1 MRAFRKFTFA
11 FVAGFLPE
19 RFPRRRPRR
28 MLAAA
33 ACLLVL
39 ALCAGAAGAQSS
51 VKLVGN
57 TGQST
62 DATSAVGLYR
72 AQAFTT
78 GGNSG
83 GYTLTAVEIEAT
95 NTPTLAE
102 TSLMGIYQS
111 NASNRPRVGDGS
123 PVGTLSRVQG
133 SAGTVRFETP
143 RYALKANTTYFA
155 VLFRRS
161 SDGDSGYDLTNSN
174 AEDSGAASGWSIGDG
189 SLWKNGWNDAWSA
202 SGASLKMTFHGRSG
216 PVLPTGATVNGSSLT
231 LAFDETLDE
240 DSVPAAGAFRVSA
253 TNGSGPGPRGCHG
266 TCWVAVSEVSVSGSD
281 VMLTL
286 AEPIAS
292 HWTVQLTYQAPA
304 ANPLQSAELG
314 NRLAES
320 FDKRPVSVLTPN
332 TAPVLYNAYVAF
344 GKYLWIEHNE
354 PVTGNSVPG
363 SAFALTATSGG
374 VARTIAGT
382 GTVHVSTS
390 SSDGYSSRV
399 RVTLASAVGAAE
411 RLRLSYVKPSGNQLH
426 DRDNAPVESYSDK
439 PMTNRTQPGFGP
451 TGATVSGSSLTLAFD
466 QALDEDSAP
475 AGGAFRVL
483 AENNGGPRLR
493 GCHHR
498 TCKVA
503 VSEVSISGSDVVLT
517 LAEPIPSH
525 WTALLRYEAPAA
537 NPLRSAAPGGF
548 VQNFYALTVSVLTP
562 NTAPVFHSGHVAGNH
577 LTVSHNEAVTGDSVP
592 GSAFTVTATSEGG
605 TRTIAGTGTVRV
617 LAAFDDYT
625 STVIVTLA
633 SAVAIG
639 ERLTVSYV
647 KPSANQVQ
655 DRAGAPVESYSDMPV
670 TNNTQ
675 PVFFKP
681 TGASVNWSSLTLTF
695 DRALDEDS
703 VPAGDAF
710 RVWVTH
716 GNAGRGYS
724 SCAGSCRVAVSGVS
738 VVGAT
743 AVLTLAE
750 PVPSHA
756 RVSLRYDPPDA
767 NPLRSTVLDELAGS
781 FYRPVSVLT
790 PNAAPV
796 FDSAHVRN
804 GKDLFIAHKGMVT
817 GNSVPGSAFT
827 VTATS
832 EGGASRTIAGTGAVR
847 ISAPNS
853 NGYNSNV
860 VVTLAS
866 AVAPGERLKLSY
878 AKPSGN
884 QLRDPWDIPVE
895 SYSGMPVTNWQ
906 PKVEAVAIA
915 SDPQG
920 GDGDTYGLGDTIRVQ
935 VTFYVPVIVDTR
947 GGVPRLKLDLD
958 AASGSGERWAI
969 YEGGSNTDTLT
980 FAYEVA
986 GPDVSTD
993 GVAVPANGVER
1004 NGGQFIAYSSYGP
1017 VVEADLSHTGLDHD
1031 PAHKVDWTTPGSGG
1045 SGDSG
1050 PSHQSSS
1057 VSGTRLKV
1065 TFDEA
1070 LDEGSAPPGGSFKVT
1085 VAPGEG
1091 AGGNGGAGANGGG
1104 FGTGAQATSGGNAG
1118 GDIEGTG
1125 TVTVNGAEVV
1135 VTLARPAPPGATL
1148 TVSYT
1153 PPDTS
1158 PLRDLE
1164 GEEAEE
1170 FSGQP
1175 VTRVA
1180 SNRAPVVD
1188 EGSSNYAGFVAQGNA
1203 PRGVLVTKGF
1213 HGMFSDPDGDELIYT
1228 VALSDPGQ
1236 APLVEVLHVPTEAEL
1251 AETPRRIEVARRVFF
1266 RADAE
1271 ADWGAMN
1278 PAVPDPVSI
1287 AVTVTAT
1294 DPDGLT
1300 ASVEGVFLTHW
1311 AAPRVESVAVVSN
1324 AGSDDTYAL
1333 GETIRVAVRFDGR
1346 VAVDTSGGTP
1356 RLAIDMD
1363 PADWGEK
1370 WASYASGSGTR
1381 ELVFA
1386 YEVVEPNYSTQGIA
1400 VLADTLEA
1408 NGGTIRLDTSYAPA
1422 PWMDADL
1429 AHPGLGHDPKHKVD
1443 WGLAPTPVGAVPE
1456 VTGVA
1461 VASDAGPDDTY
1472 ALGDVIRVAVTFDAA
1487 VTVTGS
1493 PGISIDM
1500 DPAPWG
1506 EKRAAYESGS
1516 GTSSLVFAHTV
1527 VEPNFSTEGIAVVA
1541 DSLALEGGAIRSAA
1555 GADATLAHAGLA
1567 HDASHKVDWRPE
1579 LSVADARADEGAG
1592 ATVDFVVSLS
1602 RAFTTAAHAVTVDY
1616 ATADGTATAG
1626 EDYTAASGT
1635 LTFAAG
1641 ETVKTVRVALLDDAI
1656 DEGEETFT
1664 LRLSNARGARIADGE
1679 ATGTIVNS
1687 DPMPRAWLAR
1697 FGRAAAEHVT
1707 DAIGER
1713 LRGSPGTRMTLG
1725 GHELDWSA
1733 DPDALQARGDALF
1746 TGPEPRLTGGG
1757 PLLTSA
1763 NGFGLNGRTG
1773 ADGEASARELSMPD
1787 LLLASSFHMA
1797 SADDGSGSASGSG
1810 RWSVWGRGARSSFEG
1825 MDGRLT
1831 LEGDVTTATLGFDYE
1846 RGHWLAGVALSRSS
1860 GEGSYEEAGMRGEV
1874 ESSLTGVYPYARYRV
1889 SESLSLWGVVGF
1901 GAGDMTLEPEGTS
1914 SIETDI
1920 ETGMAAAGARGVLL
1934 PAQAAGGFELALRAD
1949 LMATATASD
1958 AADNL
1963 VETEVE
1969 TSRLRLL
1976 LEASREFRTGADSV
1990 LAASVEAGL
1999 RYDGGDA
2006 ETGSGLEAGGSL
2018 RWTSGSLSVEV
2029 AARGLMAHSEDD
2041 YEEWGV
2047 SGSVQY
2053 APGTDGRGFSLK
2065 AGSAWGA
2072 AAGGAERIWSQRA
2085 AGLAGGD
2092 FAPGASVDAEAGYG
2106 FGFRGG
2112 LLTPYT
2118 GVALSDT
2125 SETWRAG
2132 ARWKLGAAT
2141 ELALEANLRENAG
2154 GDAPESGLLLKG
2166 SRRW

>member
-33 ACLLVL
+33 ACLPVF
-39 ALCAGAAGAQSS
+39 ALLLGAGAAQAQSS

-62 DATSAVGLYR
+62 DARSSVSLYR

-83 GYTLTAVEIEAT
+83 GYTLTGVEIEAA

-102 TSLMGIYQS
+102 TSLLGIYQS
-111 NASNRPRVGDGS
+111 NTNNRPRVGDLS

-133 SAGTVRFETP
+133 PDGTVRFATP

-155 VLFRRS
+155 VLLRRS
-161 SDGDSGYDLTNSN
+161 SDGNSGYDLTNSD

-189 SLWKNGWNDAWSA
+189 SLWKNSWSQAWST
-202 SGASLKMTFHGRSG
+202 SGASLKMSIHVRGRAVSPTRATVNGSSLTLTFDQALDEDSVPAAGAFRVKTFHGAGHGLPRCTGWCTFAASEVSVSG
-216 PVLPTGATVNGSSLT
+216 STVTLTLPRPIPSHGDAWLTYEVPDANWLRTAAPGGFVESFRERGVGVLTPNTAPVFEFARARNGKYLWIEYNEVVTGDSVPGSAFTVTATSEGVARTIAGTGTVHVSNPSADGYSGSVRVTLASAVAPGEGLTVSYVKPSGNQIHDRDDAPVESHSDMPVTNLTQPGFKPTGATVNGSSLT
-231 LAFDETLDE
+231 LAFHQALDE
-240 DSVPAAGAFRVSA
+240 DSVPAGSAFYVYAHHGGGHDLPRCAGCRV
-253 TNGSGPGPRGCHG
+253 P
-266 TCWVAVSEVSVSGSD
+266 VSEVSVTGATAI
-281 VMLTL
+281 LTL
-286 AEPIAS
+286 AEPIPS
-292 HWTVQLTYQAPA
+292 HARAAMNYEAPA
-304 ANPLQSAELG
+304 ANPLQSAVPGRFVENFRALTV
-314 NRLAES
+314 RA
-320 FDKRPVSVLTPN
+320 RTPN
-332 TAPVLYNAYVAF
+332 TVPVF
-344 GKYLWIEHNE
+344 
-354 PVTGNSVPG
+354 
-363 SAFALTATSGG
+363 
-374 VARTIAGT
+374 
-382 GTVHVSTS
+382 
-390 SSDGYSSRV
+390 
-399 RVTLASAVGAAE
+399 
-411 RLRLSYVKPSGNQLH
+411 
-426 DRDNAPVESYSDK
+426 
-439 PMTNRTQPGFGP
+439 
-451 TGATVSGSSLTLAFD
+451 
-466 QALDEDSAP
+466 DSA
-475 AGGAFRVL
+475 
-483 AENNGGPRLR
+483 
-493 GCHHR
+493 
-498 TCKVA
+498 
-503 VSEVSISGSDVVLT
+503 
-517 LAEPIPSH
+517 
-525 WTALLRYEAPAA
+525 
-537 NPLRSAAPGGF
+537 
-548 VQNFYALTVSVLTP
+548 
-562 NTAPVFHSGHVAGNH
+562 HVAGKL

-592 GSAFTVTATSEGG
+592 GSAFTVTATSDGG
-605 TRTIAGTGTVRV
+605 TRRTIAGTGTVQV
-617 LAAFDDYT
+617 L
-625 STVIVTLA
+625 
-633 SAVAIG
+633 
-639 ERLTVSYV
+639 
-647 KPSANQVQ
+647 
-655 DRAGAPVESYSDMPV
+655 
-670 TNNTQ
+670 
-675 PVFFKP
+675 
-681 TGASVNWSSLTLTF
+681 
-695 DRALDEDS
+695 
-703 VPAGDAF
+703 
-710 RVWVTH
+710 
-716 GNAGRGYS
+716 
-724 SCAGSCRVAVSGVS
+724 
-738 VVGAT
+738 
-743 AVLTLAE
+743 
-750 PVPSHA
+750 
-756 RVSLRYDPPDA
+756 
-767 NPLRSTVLDELAGS
+767 
-781 FYRPVSVLT
+781 
-790 PNAAPV
+790 
-796 FDSAHVRN
+796 
-804 GKDLFIAHKGMVT
+804 
-817 GNSVPGSAFT
+817 
-827 VTATS
+827 
-832 EGGASRTIAGTGAVR
+832 EGGLGGYGGYGGRVR
-847 ISAPNS
+847 
-853 NGYNSNV
+853 
-860 VVTLAS
+860 VTLAS
-866 AVAPGERLKLSY
+866 AVAPGERLSVSY
-878 AKPSGN
+878 VKPSGN
-884 QLRDPWDIPVE
+884 QLRDRADAPVE
-895 SYSGMPVTNWQ
+895 SYADKPATNGQ
-906 PKVEAVAIA
+906 PRVEAVAIV

-935 VTFYVPVIVDTR
+935 VTFDVPVTAETSR
-947 GGVPRLKLDLD
+947 GMPRLAIDLD
-958 AASGSGERWAI
+958 PAAWGEKWASYESGSG
-969 YEGGSNTDTLT
+969 TDTLT
-980 FAYEVA
+980 FSYTVVE
-986 GPDVSTD
+986 PNLST
-993 GVAVPANGVER
+993 GGIAVKANGLER
-1004 NGGQFIAYSSYGP
+1004 NGGRIIASSSFQFP
-1017 VVEADLSHTGLDHD
+1017 PVEANLAHAGLDHD
-1031 PAHKVDWTTPGSGG
+1031 PAHKVDWTMPGSGGGSGG
-1045 SGDSG
+1045 SG
-1050 PSHQSSS
+1050 PSHLSSS
-1057 VSGTRLKV
+1057 VSGTQLKV

-1085 VAPGEG
+1085 VAPGGG
-1091 AGGNGGAGANGGG
+1091 AGGNGGAGANGGS
-1104 FGTGAQATSGGNAG
+1104 FGTGAQATSGVRATSGVNAG

-1153 PPDTS
+1153 PPDQS

-1170 FSGQP
+1170 FSGAP
-1175 VTRVA
+1175 VTHAAPAVTGVAVVSDGGADDTYALGQRIRVA
-1180 SNRAPVVD
+1180 VTFSEAVVVDTAGGAPGLTIDMDPADWGEKRAAYESGSGTATLVFTHTVVEPNVSTEGVAVPADSLSTGGGTIRSASGADAVLAHAGLDHDPKHKVDWTLAPDPNRAPVVD
-1188 EGSSNYAGFVAQGNA
+1188 EGSQNYAGFVASGNA

-1213 HGMFSDPDGDELIYT
+1213 HGMFSDPDGDELTYT

-1236 APLVEVLHVPTEAEL
+1236 AGLVETLHVPTEAEL

-1271 ADWGAMN
+1271 ADWGAME

-1294 DPDGLT
+1294 DPGGLS

-1356 RLAIDMD
+1356 RIRIDMD
-1363 PADWGEK
+1363 PADWGAK
-1370 WASYASGSGTR
+1370 WASYAGGSGTS

-1386 YEVVEPNYSTQGIA
+1386 YEVVEPNYSTEGIA
-1400 VLADTLEA
+1400 VLADTLET
-1408 NGGTIRLDTSYAPA
+1408 NGGTIRLDTSYRSA

-1443 WGLAPTPVGAVPE
+1443 WGLAPTPVGASPA

-1493 PGISIDM
+1493 PGITIDM

-1516 GTSSLVFAHTV
+1516 GTASLVFAHTV
-1527 VEPNFSTEGIAVVA
+1527 VEPNYSTEGIAVLA
-1541 DSLALEGGAIRSAA
+1541 DSLALEGGAIRSAS
-1555 GADATLAHAGLA
+1555 GADAALAHAGLA
-1567 HDASHKVDWRPE
+1567 HDAKHKVDWRPE

-1592 ATVDFVVSLS
+1592 ATVDFEVPLS
-1602 RAFTTAAHAVTVDY
+1602 RAYTNAEHSVTVDY

-1664 LRLSNARGARIADGE
+1664 LRLSNARGARVADGE

-1733 DPDALQARGDALF
+1733 DPDALPANGSALLSG
-1746 TGPEPRLTGGG
+1746 TGLGLAGGG
-1757 PLLTSA
+1757 PLHANS

-1773 ADGEASARELSMPD
+1773 EDGDAPARELSMPD

-1797 SADDGSGSASGSG
+1797 SADGADGTRSG

-1825 MDGRLT
+1825 MEGRLSI
-1831 LEGDVTTATLGFDYE
+1831 EGDVTTATLGFDYE

-1934 PAQAAGGFELALRAD
+1934 PARAAGGFELALRAD
-1949 LMATATASD
+1949 LMATATSSD
-1958 AADNL
+1958 AAANL

-1969 TSRLRLL
+1969 TSRIRLL

-1990 LAASVEAGL
+1990 LAASAEAGL

-2053 APGTDGRGFSLK
+2053 APGSDGRGFSLK

-2106 FGFRGG
+2106 FRFRGG

-2118 GVALSDT
+2118 GVALSES

-2154 GDAPESGLLLKG
+2154 GDAPESGVLLKG